1 MATPNRATRRTPAK
15 KTTAAKKTDSPK
27 PAPKKAPVGTF
38 SLADIDAELTEVLP
52 ELDKLEKFR
61 FDTGEVDE
69 DGEPIVILLE
79 HPGLLPYDV
88 AASGNQD
95 ALLAASMSD
104 EDYERFL
111 DLNLNTV
118 QATTLFAL
126 WRKHYGLGSSGE

>member
-1 MATPNRATRRTPAK
+1 MATTPANRATRRATPAK
-15 KTTAAKKTDSPK
+15 KA
-27 PAPKKAPVGTF
+27 PAKKAPAPEESASSAAF

-52 ELDKLEKFR
+52 ELEKLEKFK

-69 DGEPIVILLE
+69 DGEPIIIVLE
-79 HPGLLPYDV
+79 HPGLLPYHI
-88 AASGNQD
+88 ASSGNQD
-95 ALLAASMSD
+95 HLLAASMSD

-126 WRKHYGLGSSGE
+126 WRKHYGLGSLGE